1 MTAPHRGGLAAE
13 FLLLGVLALLWGS
26 SYLFIKVAVTE
37 IPPVTLIAARASI
50 AAVFLMAVVRFR
62 GDTLPRDGR
71 TWRLLFIQSFFNATG
86 AWTLLAWGQRYV
98 DSALASVLNSTSPI
112 FVFILTTV
120 VFRSVR
126 PEPLK
131 LLGGVL
137 GCTGVVLIVGVDALA
152 GLGQQ
157 VAGQLA
163 ALTGALL
170 YAFAAIYGS
179 RFRHLSAPVTAA
191 GTMISAA
198 VVLVPLSLVLDA
210 PWTLS
215 PSPKAIAATLAL
227 SVLCT
232 GVAMMIYFRLVHT
245 LGSMGV
251 ASQAYLRAG
260 VGVLLGMV
268 FLGETVTMTVGIGL
282 LLAVLGVAAI
292 NMPRRVPRID
302 P

>member
-1 MTAPHRGGLAAE
+1 MNALPRGGLAAE
-13 FLLLGVLALLWGS
+13 FLLLGILAVLWGS
-26 SYLFIKVAVTE
+26 SYMFIKVAVTE

-50 AAVFLMAVVRFR
+50 AAAFLMAVVRFR
-62 GDTLPRDGR
+62 GDVLPRDAA
-71 TWRLLFIQSFFNATG
+71 TWRLLVVQSFFNATG

-112 FVFILTTV
+112 FVFILTTL

-131 LLGGVL
+131 LLGAVL
-137 GCTGVVLIVGVDALA
+137 GCAGVVLIVGVDALA

-191 GTMISAA
+191 GTMIAAA

-210 PWTLS
+210 PWTLA

-232 GVAMMIYFRLVHT
+232 GFAMMIYFRLVHT

-260 VGVLLGMV
+260 VGVLLGVV
-268 FLGETVTMTVGIGL
+268 FLGETVTLTVGIGL

-292 NMPRRVPRID
+292 NIPAGNR
-302 P
+302 